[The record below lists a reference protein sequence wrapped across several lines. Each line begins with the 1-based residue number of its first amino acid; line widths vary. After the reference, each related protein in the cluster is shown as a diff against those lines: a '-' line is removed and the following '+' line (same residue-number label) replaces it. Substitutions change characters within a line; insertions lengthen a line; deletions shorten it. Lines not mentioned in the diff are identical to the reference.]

1 MQTYADRPWLKHMD
15 PKIPREYDFPESPV
29 HQLLTNSFRQFPDNV
44 ALYYYGTEFTYSEL
58 ESLTNKFA
66 NALISL
72 GVNPGDR
79 VALFMD
85 NSPQYVI
92 SFFSVLKVGAVV
104 VQVSP
109 LAVERDLR
117 MICAD
122 CRPRGIITLDYLS
135 NRIKSLLEDKQL
147 EFAVISSLLDYLPVN
162 PFPAHPFG
170 VQIDRAPVSS
180 LPGIYDFRSLLNQLK
195 DFTPPIIRQ
204 HDLALLQYTSGTTG
218 TPKGVMITHYNLV
231 TYVWGLILLDYK
243 NEPGREVYPVTL
255 PMSHNYAMFQ
265 TVVAPLAMGGKVVIM
280 VRFHPEEALKVI
292 HALKPTIF
300 RAVPIMFNFL
310 VHYPGLKAYDLS
322 SVRHWVVGGAPVPE
336 ELIKKFG
343 EVSGANVIEGYGLTE
358 STSGVVLDC
367 YYAKTGLGMG
377 FPAPYLDVRVVNP
390 ETGQDVA
397 VGKEGELL
405 MKGPTIS
412 PGYWERPEE
421 TEKTFRDGWLHTG
434 DIVRM
439 TEQGVL
445 QFVDRLKELII
456 VSGYNVYPTEVE
468 NVLYEHP
475 AVFEAAVIGFP
486 DERQGE
492 YVKAVIA
499 LKPGAQVEKQEIIDF
514 CRERLS
520 PYKVPKIVEFVEQ
533 LPKNPTGKIL
543 KKELRQR

>member
-204 HDLALLQYTSGTTG
+204 HD
-218 TPKGVMITHYNLV
+218 
-231 TYVWGLILLDYK
+231 
-243 NEPGREVYPVTL
+243 
-255 PMSHNYAMFQ
+255 
-265 TVVAPLAMGGKVVIM
+265 
-280 VRFHPEEALKVI
+280 
-292 HALKPTIF
+292 
-300 RAVPIMFNFL
+300 
-310 VHYPGLKAYDLS
+310 
-322 SVRHWVVGGAPVPE
+322 
-336 ELIKKFG
+336 
-343 EVSGANVIEGYGLTE
+343 
-358 STSGVVLDC
+358 
-367 YYAKTGLGMG
+367 
-377 FPAPYLDVRVVNP
+377 
-390 ETGQDVA
+390 
-397 VGKEGELL
+397 
-405 MKGPTIS
+405 
-412 PGYWERPEE
+412 
-421 TEKTFRDGWLHTG
+421 WLFCNT
-434 DIVRM
+434 
-439 TEQGVL
+439 
-445 QFVDRLKELII
+445 
-456 VSGYNVYPTEVE
+456 
-468 NVLYEHP
+468 P
-475 AVFEAAVIGFP
+475 AVLLVPPRGLYTTTTCTI
-486 DERQGE
+486 
-492 YVKAVIA
+492 
-499 LKPGAQVEKQEIIDF
+499 
-514 CRERLS
+514 RLGS
-520 PYKVPKIVEFVEQ
+520 NSSGLQK
-533 LPKNPTGKIL
+533 
-543 KKELRQR
+543 